1 MLGGGGGQILEKK
14 RLRGETL
21 NRENT
26 HCGYFYYY
34 HLVESLSSFFF

>member
-26 HCGYFYYY
+26 HFVGIFIIIIW
-34 HLVESLSSFFF
+34 